1 MAIQS
6 VTQGSTPAQELPNV
20 RRVSLRYSGV
30 KLIADNGRCAVLVE
44 TDGGVD
50 VFLPAGLGEQLV
62 GRIAGAHLGL
72 DDATLYRAV
81 FIQGGAL

>member
-1 MAIQS
+1 MA
-6 VTQGSTPAQELPNV
+6 TPKLAARAARAQELPNV